1 MPFYVGG
8 GVGPLHWYH
17 RLGGRRR
24 PPRPARVRDWSPA
37 AQRAQ
42 LAAGIAVLALCAG
55 VIVAMVV
62 AAL

>member
-1 MPFYVGG
+1 MPFYIGG

-17 RLGGRRR
+17 RRRRR

-42 LAAGIAVLALCAG
+42 LAAGIVVLAVCLA
-55 VIVAMVV
+55 VAVALVV
-62 AAL
+62 ALWMT